1 MQVGSGRPARLLI
14 VDDNADM
21 RQSMKLLLERAGF
34 EVEVA
39 PDGTRALEL
48 QRARAADVLITD
60 IFMPETDGLE
70 LIGLFKREFPGV
82 RIIAMSG
89 GGVRARGAFYL
100 STAETAGADAI
111 LQKPFESSALLE
123 AVRKIVPAGGQSEG

>member
-1 MQVGSGRPARLLI
+1 
-14 VDDNADM
+14 
-21 RQSMKLLLERAGF
+21 MKLLLERAAF

-70 LIGLFKREFPGV
+70 LIGLFKREFPRVG
-82 RIIAMSG
+82 IIAMSG

-123 AVRKIVPAGGQSEG
+123 AVRKIVPAGGQSGA